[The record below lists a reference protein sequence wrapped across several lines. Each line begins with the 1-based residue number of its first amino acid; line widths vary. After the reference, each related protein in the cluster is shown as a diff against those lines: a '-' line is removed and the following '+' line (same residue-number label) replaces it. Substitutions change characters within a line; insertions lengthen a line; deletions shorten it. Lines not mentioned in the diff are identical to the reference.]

1 MKRLASHVVAL
12 CLFLPLAALAADPGF
27 AGRWRLD
34 PARSTAFDGWTTADL
49 VIGLDGSKVVLRHD
63 MTWHATKVTATN
75 VVDTAAPADLA
86 NFFRFDQRHMAVYA
100 RPTQTTHVT
109 AAWIDAGRTL
119 RVEAQVP
126 LEISQGNTTM
136 RLYDE
141 YRLLE
146 GGQTLLLI
154 ELHNSRNRPLI
165 YQFTK
170 VPEEAAKK

>member
-1 MKRLASHVVAL
+1 MKRLRPSL
-12 CLFLPLAALAADPGF
+12 LLFVLILPWAAFAADSDF

-34 PARSTAFDGWTTADL
+34 LARSAALDGWSTADL
-49 VIGLDGSKVVLRHD
+49 VIGVDGSKVTLLHD

-75 VVDTAAPADLA
+75 VVDTAAPVDTA

-100 RPTQTTHVT
+100 RPGESSHVT
-109 AAWIDAGRTL
+109 AAWMDGGRTL

-126 LEISQGNTTM
+126 LETSQGNTTM

-154 ELHNSRNRPLI
+154 ELHNTRDRPLI

-170 VPEEAAKK
+170 VPAEAAKK

>member
-1 MKRLASHVVAL
+1 MKQFCAQLL
-12 CLFLPLAALAADPGF
+12 LFCLPLAALAADPGF

-34 PARSTAFDGWTTADL
+34 LARSTALDGWSTADL
-49 VIGLDGSKVVLRHD
+49 VIALDGSKVTLRHD

-75 VVDTAAPADLA
+75 VIDTAAPADVA
-86 NFFRFDQRHMAVYA
+86 NFFRLDQRHMAVYA
-100 RPTQTTHVT
+100 RPAESARVT
-109 AAWIDAGRTL
+109 AAWLEGGRTL

-154 ELHNSRNRPLI
+154 ELHNTRERPLV

-170 VPEEAAKK
+170 VPAEAAKK